1 MDSISIT
8 IMCAYYI
15 EVFLHVIDTTL
26 KCVSNGKYEV
36 FNMSL
41 SLICVVDI
49 GSNVNML
56 YSSLL

>member
-8 IMCAYYI
+8 IMRAYYI
-15 EVFLHVIDTTL
+15 EVFLHVIDTAL
-26 KCVSNGKYEV
+26 ICVSNWKYEV

-49 GSNVNML
+49 GSNMKFDI
-56 YSSLL
+56 